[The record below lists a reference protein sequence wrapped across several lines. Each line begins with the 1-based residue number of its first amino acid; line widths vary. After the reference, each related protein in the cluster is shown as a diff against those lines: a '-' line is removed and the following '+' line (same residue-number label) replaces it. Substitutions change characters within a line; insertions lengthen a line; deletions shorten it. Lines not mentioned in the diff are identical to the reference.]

1 MKTITELHIRANR
14 WFQKTYGNTY
24 HRVRISIIYND
35 GTSDSLDSGKH
46 YGYGEGWNQTAL
58 MIATQAGLVT
68 QEYYPERLYSD
79 GTKAPPSE
87 KFVYLTQYA
96 REKGITTHTSVSDVS
111 RQRDL

>member
-68 QEYYPERLYSD
+68 QEFYPERWHDHQKTLPQERY
-79 GTKAPPSE
+79 
-87 KFVYLTQYA
+87 VYLTQYA
-96 REKGITTHTSVSDVS
+96 KDKGIITHTSVNDVL

>member
-35 GTSDSLDSGKH
+35 GTSESLDSGKH

-58 MIATQAGLVT
+58 TMLIEAGHT
-68 QEYYPERLYSD
+68 
-79 GTKAPPSE
+79 TKNTSH
-87 KFVYLTQYA
+87 VYATQYA
-96 REKGITTHTSVSDVS
+96 KTHGITTHTIVSDVS